1 MKYERYR
8 QTDRQTQNLIIKL
21 LQVAAKNTFLKC
33 PKILIQLSHFPFFSK
48 INNPTNMKFSDDLS
62 YTLIMNH
69 VKFHPF
75 LIDTFRESR
84 KIPWQEQEQLTPSIE
99 QEFRRS

>member
-1 MKYERYR
+1 
-8 QTDRQTQNLIIKL
+8 
-21 LQVAAKNTFLKC
+21 
-33 PKILIQLSHFPFFSK
+33 
-48 INNPTNMKFSDDLS
+48 MKFSDDLS